1 MRWSSCRFFF
11 GFSLGIALLSAGS
24 GLPAQTASPTRF
36 VVVID
41 AAHGGDDTGG
51 HLDDGQL
58 EKNATLALS
67 IRLRSQ
73 LTARGFDVVTTRDG
87 DTSRTPV
94 ERAEI
99 ANHVRAQ
106 ACISLHVAESGFG
119 VHMFTSSLAPAP
131 ATTFLPWKTAQS
143 AWITRSVALAG
154 ALNSAL
160 SQAGV
165 NVTLGSTSLPGIDSM
180 TCPAVAIELA
190 PERDKGNK
198 ITAQPD
204 NPDYQARIASMLATG
219 LLEWRAEG
227 RRP

>member
-1 MRWSSCRFFF
+1 MRWSSCRFFVAC
-11 GFSLGIALLSAGS
+11 SLGIALLPASSTLRAQSAPS
-24 GLPAQTASPTRF
+24 ARF
-36 VVVID
+36 IVVVD
-41 AAHGGDDTGG
+41 AAHGGDDAGG

-73 LTARGFDVVTTRDG
+73 LAARGFQVVTTREG

-94 ERAEI
+94 ERAQI
-99 ANHVRAQ
+99 ANHARAQ

-131 ATTFLPWKTAQS
+131 AATFLPWKTAQ
-143 AWITRSVALAG
+143 AAFVARSVALAG

-160 SQAGV
+160 SHAGV

-180 TCPAVAIELA
+180 TCPAVAVELA
-190 PERDKGNK
+190 PERDKDNK

-227 RRP
+227 RQP

>member
-1 MRWSSCRFFF
+1 MRWSSRTSAIAFA
-11 GFSLGIALLSAGS
+11 LGIALLPACSILRAQSAQS
-24 GLPAQTASPTRF
+24 SPF
-36 VVVID
+36 VIVID

-58 EKNATLALS
+58 EKSATLALS

-73 LTARGFDVVTTRDG
+73 LAARGFDVVTTREG
-87 DTSRTPV
+87 DASRTPI

-99 ANHVRAQ
+99 ANHARAR

-131 ATTFLPWKTAQS
+131 AATFLPWKTAQ
-143 AWITRSVALAG
+143 AAFVTRSVALAG

-160 SQAGV
+160 SHAGV

-190 PERDKGNK
+190 PERDKDNK

-227 RRP
+227 RQP